1 MDDSHKQSLIVWLI
15 ALALALGTFLGM
27 LCGRGDYSAH
37 GFIDALF
44 VGGGISALLGLLA
57 FIVNLGFFDSLSYGF
72 INMFYWRTPVQ
83 KKPKYQ
89 DYGDYVEQ
97 KREQRRER
105 KTPFWPF
112 WVLGGV
118 MILISLILE
127 AIYYWAI

>member
-1 MDDSHKQSLIVWLI
+1 
-15 ALALALGTFLGM
+15 
-27 LCGRGDYSAH
+27 
-37 GFIDALF
+37 
-44 VGGGISALLGLLA
+44 
-57 FIVNLGFFDSLSYGF
+57 VNLGFFDSLSYGF

-112 WVLGGV
+112 WFW
-118 MILISLILE
+118 E
-127 AIYYWAI
+127 A